1 MTAEELWKKSGLTG
15 EYDAWGFGDDELT
28 ELVRSGK
35 KTATSSAYACYEAE
49 EEDLPEVGETSIL
62 LDDNDDAICI
72 MRTTKV
78 STVPFKD
85 VSAEHAAKEG
95 EGDLSL
101 NYWRE
106 VHKDFFTE
114 ELKEIGESFSEDML
128 VVCEEFE
135 VINV

>member
-1 MTAEELWKKSGLTG
+1 MTAEELWIKSGLTG

-35 KTATSSAYACYEAE
+35 KTATSSAFVLYELE
-49 EEDLPEVGETSIL
+49 DEDLPEVGETSIL
-62 LDDNDDAICI
+62 LDDNEEAVCI
-72 MRTTKV
+72 IRTTKV
-78 STVPFKD
+78 YTTPFNE
-85 VSAEHAAKEG
+85 VTAEHASKEG

-101 NYWRE
+101 DYWRQ

-114 ELKEIGESFSEDML
+114 ELEEAGQQFTEDML

-135 VINV
+135 VIFK